1 MQQQQKALSASWA
14 NLQLQE
20 LLNGH
25 AKQKEI
31 SRNQDVIEK
40 FKTTNSPVARLKV
53 VVFNHHTPIKS
64 TKRKSLEP

>member
-31 SRNQDVIEK
+31 SRNQDEIE
-40 FKTTNSPVARLKV
+40 
-53 VVFNHHTPIKS
+53 
-64 TKRKSLEP
+64 